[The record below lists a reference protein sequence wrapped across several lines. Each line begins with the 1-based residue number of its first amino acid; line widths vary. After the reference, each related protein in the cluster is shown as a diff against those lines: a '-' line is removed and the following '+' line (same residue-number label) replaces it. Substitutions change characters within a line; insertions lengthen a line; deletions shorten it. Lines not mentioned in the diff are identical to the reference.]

1 VFDLNGD
8 GVISTNELSKA
19 MKEAG
24 EELTEDEIKE
34 LLDTVDY
41 DHSGTLNFQEFLR
54 LMELA
59 IAE

>member
-1 VFDLNGD
+1 MFDLNGD

-24 EELTEDEIKE
+24 EELKEDEIKE
-34 LLDTVDY
+34 LLDAV

-59 IAE
+59 VAE